1 MLGIRLIGLGI
12 LVETLSLM
20 QERLLLKNLHRAQV

>member
-20 QERLLLKNLHRAQV
+20 QERLLLKDLYRAQV

>member
-20 QERLLLKNLHRAQV
+20 QECLLLKDLY

>member
-12 LVETLSLM
+12 LVETLTLM
-20 QERLLLKNLHRAQV
+20 QERLLLKDLYRAQV

>member
-12 LVETLSLM
+12 LVETLTLM
-20 QERLLLKNLHRAQV
+20 QECLLLKDLY

>member
-20 QERLLLKNLHRAQV
+20 QECLLLKDLYRAQV